1 MIAAMV
7 SAISIGTLCICAS
20 GQEADTNESV
30 EPVITDNIYTETSAA
45 FSASTS
51 LSESETTVIQT
62 DSVGSET
69 TDISDPQ
76 IENGWNL
83 INNRWFYYSDGIPV
97 SGTVEID
104 GENYL
109 FAPNGVLQTGW
120 QTVKSLR
127 KFFDYETGKP
137 VYGWVSDRDRL
148 YYCTPESGKLVG
160 MQEIEGEKYIFDN
173 HGILQYGFVNHN
185 GYFYYCTENGKVL
198 MGDYKKTPIEI
209 NGVYY
214 IISPVG
220 HIQLGWQTINKLRIY
235 YDYETAQPV
244 YGWIKYNDRYYYA
257 DSQSGKYTG
266 DKYIDN
272 RPYRFGANGILQTGL
287 QAFKDGNVCYYFED
301 GTWAVGFRTIDKST
315 YYFDKNGFMVRNW
328 QTVNKKKYYFGSD
341 GKMVTGLVKID
352 GEQYYFNDKGAMQT
366 GFQKIGSNTYYFS
379 SAGKMCY
386 NWQTIDKNKYYLG
399 SDGKMRTGWQTISKK
414 KYYFAS
420 DGKMKTGWQTISKN
434 KYYFNSDGVMQTGMQ
449 IIDGKY
455 CNLGNDGIL
464 KPIKVFVGVGHGG
477 YDPGAVSYIVEK
489 EYTLKVGK
497 LVAEHLKNAGI
508 EYLMSRD
515 ADIDTTMLSKLEL
528 CNNYNPDLI
537 IDIHFNA
544 GSGHGFEVYHS
555 MYGGM
560 SKTLAENINAEV
572 SKIMYSNGCKTF
584 INAEGKDR
592 FTIIRE
598 THVPSVLCEGGFVDD
613 WSDAEWIKSNY
624 QKLAK
629 AYAEGVLKTI
639 LMLFKN

>member
-20 GQEADTNESV
+20 GQEADTT
-30 EPVITDNIYTETSAA
+30 EPIITDNIYTETSPAV
-45 FSASTS
+45 SASTS
-51 LSESETTVIQT
+51 LSESGTTVIQT
-62 DSVGSET
+62 DSETSET
-69 TDISDPQ
+69 TAASEPQ
-76 IENGWNL
+76 IENGWNF
-83 INNRWFYYSDGIPV
+83 INNRWFYYSDGIPA

-109 FAPNGVLQTGW
+109 FAPNGALQTGW

-127 KFFDYETGKP
+127 KFFDYETGK
-137 VYGWVSDRDRL
+137 
-148 YYCTPESGKLVG
+148 
-160 MQEIEGEKYIFDN
+160 
-173 HGILQYGFVNHN
+173 
-185 GYFYYCTENGKVL
+185 VL
-198 MGDYKKTPIEI
+198 KGDYSKTPIEI

-220 HIQLGWQTINKLRIY
+220 RVQLGWQTINGLRIY

-257 DSQSGKYTG
+257 DSETGKYTG
-266 DKYIDN
+266 DRYIDN
-272 RPYRFGANGILQTGL
+272 RPYRFGSNGILYTGL
-287 QAFKDGNVCYYFED
+287 QSFKDGSACYYFED

-341 GKMVTGLVKID
+341 GKMAKGLVKID
-352 GEQYYFNDKGAMQT
+352 GEQYYFNSKGVMQT
-366 GFQKIGSNTYYFS
+366 GFQKIGSDTYYFS

>member
-1 MIAAMV
+1 
-7 SAISIGTLCICAS
+7 
-20 GQEADTNESV
+20 
-30 EPVITDNIYTETSAA
+30 
-45 FSASTS
+45 
-51 LSESETTVIQT
+51 
-62 DSVGSET
+62 
-69 TDISDPQ
+69 
-76 IENGWNL
+76 
-83 INNRWFYYSDGIPV
+83 
-97 SGTVEID
+97 
-104 GENYL
+104 
-109 FAPNGVLQTGW
+109 
-120 QTVKSLR
+120 
-127 KFFDYETGKP
+127 
-137 VYGWVSDRDRL
+137 
-148 YYCTPESGKLVG
+148 

-173 HGILQYGFVNHN
+173 HGILQYGFVNNN
-185 GYFYYCTENGKVL
+185 GNFYYCTE
-198 MGDYKKTPIEI
+198 
-209 NGVYY
+209 
-214 IISPVG
+214 
-220 HIQLGWQTINKLRIY
+220 
-235 YDYETAQPV
+235 
-244 YGWIKYNDRYYYA
+244 
-257 DSQSGKYTG
+257 SGKYTG

-272 RPYRFGANGILQTGL
+272 RPYRFGANGILQTG
-287 QAFKDGNVCYYFED
+287 
-301 GTWAVGFRTIDKST
+301 
-315 YYFDKNGFMVRNW
+315 
-328 QTVNKKKYYFGSD
+328 
-341 GKMVTGLVKID
+341 
-352 GEQYYFNDKGAMQT
+352 
-366 GFQKIGSNTYYFS
+366 FQKIGSDTYYFS

-449 IIDGKY
+449 IINGKY

-464 KPIKVFVGVGHGG
+464 KPVKVFVGVGHGG

-560 SKTLAENINAEV
+560 SKTLAENINSEV

-629 AYAEGVLKTI
+629 AYAEGVLKTF

>member
-1 MIAAMV
+1 
-7 SAISIGTLCICAS
+7 
-20 GQEADTNESV
+20 
-30 EPVITDNIYTETSAA
+30 
-45 FSASTS
+45 
-51 LSESETTVIQT
+51 
-62 DSVGSET
+62 
-69 TDISDPQ
+69 
-76 IENGWNL
+76 
-83 INNRWFYYSDGIPV
+83 
-97 SGTVEID
+97 
-104 GENYL
+104 
-109 FAPNGVLQTGW
+109 
-120 QTVKSLR
+120 
-127 KFFDYETGKP
+127 
-137 VYGWVSDRDRL
+137 
-148 YYCTPESGKLVG
+148 
-160 MQEIEGEKYIFDN
+160 
-173 HGILQYGFVNHN
+173 
-185 GYFYYCTENGKVL
+185 
-198 MGDYKKTPIEI
+198 
-209 NGVYY
+209 
-214 IISPVG
+214 
-220 HIQLGWQTINKLRIY
+220 
-235 YDYETAQPV
+235 
-244 YGWIKYNDRYYYA
+244 
-257 DSQSGKYTG
+257 
-266 DKYIDN
+266 
-272 RPYRFGANGILQTGL
+272 
-287 QAFKDGNVCYYFED
+287 
-301 GTWAVGFRTIDKST
+301 
-315 YYFDKNGFMVRNW
+315 
-328 QTVNKKKYYFGSD
+328 
-341 GKMVTGLVKID
+341 
-352 GEQYYFNDKGAMQT
+352 MQT
-366 GFQKIGSNTYYFS
+366 GFQKIGSDTYYFS

-464 KPIKVFVGVGHGG
+464 KPVKVFVGVGHGG